1 VLSKLFDA
9 LSRSRMGIADAFKSI
24 SNKTVTSQSL
34 EELEEQLLS
43 TDMGYDTVDGI
54 LDVVRSHSR
63 SEFMEK
69 VREHLISL
77 LPEQTILKPLDSATV
92 LMVVGVNGT
101 GKTTSAAKVAHI
113 YKELGQSVTLVAA
126 DTYRAA
132 AVEQLKI
139 WSNRVGCRLVCNEQ
153 TTEPTAV
160 LFDGLDSAK
169 SNGSDV
175 VVVDTAGRLHT
186 RSNLMAE
193 LDKMYRVMEN
203 RFPEFNVC
211 SLITLDA
218 SLGQNSL
225 NQVKEFHNHGALD
238 GVILTKLDGTA
249 RGGIVFPLFK
259 QLGIPVKF
267 LGVGE
272 DLTDLELFDPESYV
286 DGLLGIGEDLE

>member
-1 VLSKLFDA
+1 MLSKLFDA
-9 LSRSRMGIADAFKSI
+9 LSRSRTGIADAFKSI
-24 SNKTVTSQSL
+24 SNKTVTSQSM
-34 EELEEQLLS
+34 EDLEEQLLS

-54 LDVVRSHSR
+54 LDVVRTHPR

-77 LPEQTILKPLDSATV
+77 LPDQTILKPFHDATV
-92 LMVVGVNGT
+92 LMVVGVNGA
-101 GKTTSAAKVAHI
+101 GKTTSVARIAHI
-113 YKELGQSVTLVAA
+113 YKELGHSVT
-126 DTYRAA
+126 
-132 AVEQLKI
+132 
-139 WSNRVGCRLVCNEQ
+139 LVCNEQ
-153 TTEPTAV
+153 TAEPTAV
-160 LFDGLDSAK
+160 LFDGLDYAK
-169 SNGSDV
+169 ANGSDV

-193 LDKMYRVMEN
+193 LDKMYRVIEN

-249 RGGIVFPLFK
+249 RGGIVFPLYK

-286 DGLLGIGEDLE
+286 DGLLGVGEDLE

>member
-1 VLSKLFDA
+1 
-9 LSRSRMGIADAFKSI
+9 
-24 SNKTVTSQSL
+24 
-34 EELEEQLLS
+34 
-43 TDMGYDTVDGI
+43 MGYDTVDGI

-101 GKTTSAAKVAHI
+101 GKTTSAAKIAHI

>member
-1 VLSKLFDA
+1 MLSKLFDA
-9 LSRSRMGIADAFKSI
+9 LSRSRTGIADAFKSI

-34 EELEEQLLS
+34 EDLEEQLLS

-54 LDVVRSHSR
+54 LDVVSTHPR

-77 LPEQTILKPLDSATV
+77 LPDQTILKPVQKPTV

-101 GKTTSAAKVAHI
+101 GKTTSAAKIAHI

-153 TTEPTAV
+153 TAESTAV
-160 LFDGLDSAK
+160 LFDGLDYAK
-169 SNGSDV
+169 ANGSDV

-193 LDKMYRVMEN
+193 LDKMYRVIEN

-286 DGLLGIGEDLE
+286 DGLLGVGEDLE

>member
-9 LSRSRMGIADAFKSI
+9 LSRSRTGIADAFRSI

>member
-1 VLSKLFDA
+1 MLSKLFDA

-43 TDMGYDTVDGI
+43 TDMGYETVDGI

-77 LPEQTILKPLDSATV
+77 LPDQTILKPLDGATV

-101 GKTTSAAKVAHI
+101 GKTTSAAKIAHI

-186 RSNLMAE
+186 HSNLMAE

>member
-1 VLSKLFDA
+1 MLSKLFDA
-9 LSRSRMGIADAFKSI
+9 LSRSRTGIADAFKSI

-34 EELEEQLLS
+34 EDLEEQLLS

-63 SEFMEK
+63 SKFMEK

-77 LPEQTILKPLDSATV
+77 LPDQTILKPVQKPTV

-101 GKTTSAAKVAHI
+101 GKTTSAAKIAHI

-139 WSNRVGCRLVCNEQ
+139 WSNRVGCRLVSNED
-153 TTEPTAV
+153 TAEPTAV
-160 LFDGLDSAK
+160 LFDGLDYAK
-169 SNGSDV
+169 ANGSDV

-193 LDKMYRVMEN
+193 LDKMYRVIEN

-259 QLGIPVKF
+259 QLGIAVKF

-286 DGLLGIGEDLE
+286 DGLLGVGEDLE

>member
-1 VLSKLFDA
+1 MLSKLFDA

-77 LPEQTILKPLDSATV
+77 LPEQTILKPLDGATV